1 MFLKT
6 FNAEDPKLKVHW
18 SRVFTWLSQR
28 SPKWTF
34 LSVLYWVTLRCAAST
49 EFYFYYL
56 YIIDYKKRLLTDKKR
71 KVVFIKKGLSLC
83 CDTKHV
89 YTNICDVQFF
99 CTVHSVHRTWRADSV
114 VSALPLGFFRKRKI
128 PGIRNHLRKGPWARN
143 YNYNSAGPG
152 GFDQWKIRVSNLIA
166 ESL

>member
-34 LSVLYWVTLRCAAST
+34 LSVLYWLTLRCAAST

-89 YTNICDVQFF
+89 YTNICDVQYF
-99 CTVHSVHRTWRADSV
+99 CTVQCAQNMESWLRGVRT
-114 VSALPLGFFRKRKI
+114 SARFLSQEENP
-128 PGIRNHLRKGPWARN
+128 RNSKPFKKGPM
-143 YNYNSAGPG
+143 GTE
-152 GFDQWKIRVSNLIA
+152 L
-166 ESL
+166 